1 MSTKTPEI
9 ENVNISR
16 LEFDRENP
24 RLVEFGLSKNETEEN
39 IVSFLNNVMAV
50 DELIFS
56 IVNSGFFMHE
66 PLIGIPNKKNI
77 VIIEGNRRLAA
88 LKVITEYNKYKEFY
102 PKSLPKPSQRLI
114 ESLKEIPVY
123 KVTSRKDS
131 WQFIGFKHVNGAAKW
146 GSYAKAQYIAQVH
159 NEFKI
164 PLEQIASQIGDTNKT
179 VQKLYQALMIIEQ
192 AEKKKIFNRTDIN
205 APRLYFSHL
214 YTGLQFEGFKSFLN
228 VDDNSADT
236 PEPIRKTKMKELA
249 ELLDWIYGSKKK
261 ELKPVI
267 QSQNPDLSYLDAV
280 LKNTPAIAALR
291 DTRNLI
297 VAYEISQPD
306 DFKFTQSLNEAK
318 RALYKSLQY
327 TVTGYKGDEDNLRT
341 AGTIVKMSEELYDNM
356 EKKSHEVSKKDKKAR
371 LTEK

>member
-1 MSTKTPEI
+1 MDKKPSEEI
-9 ENVNISR
+9 DISR
-16 LEFDRENP
+16 LEFDTENP
-24 RLVEFGLSKNETEEN
+24 RLVEFGINKNESEEN
-39 IVSFLNNVMAV
+39 VIALLCNVMAV

-56 IVNSGFFMHE
+56 IVNSGFFFHE
-66 PLIGIPNKKNI
+66 PLIGIPDKRKFI
-77 VIIEGNRRLAA
+77 IIEGNRRLAA
-88 LKVITEYNKYKEFY
+88 LKVIVQYEKYAEFY
-102 PKSLPKPSQRLI
+102 PKTLPRPTKHLI
-114 ESLKEIPVY
+114 NGLQQIPVF
-123 KVTSRKDS
+123 VVATRKDA

-164 PLEQIASQIGDTNKT
+164 PLDKIASQIGDTNKT
-179 VQKLYQALMIIEQ
+179 VQKLYQALMVIEQ
-192 AEKKKIFNRTDIN
+192 AETAKVFDRTDIN

-214 YTGLQFEGFKSFLN
+214 YTGLQFEGFKEFLN
-228 VDDNSADT
+228 VDDTFADT
-236 PEPIRKTKMKELA
+236 PEPIRKKNLKDLS
-249 ELLDWIYGSKKK
+249 ELLLWIYGSKKK
-261 ELKPVI
+261 ELQPVI
-267 QSQNPDLSYLDAV
+267 QSQNPDLAYLDSV
-280 LKNTPAIAALR
+280 LKEPAAVAALR

-341 AGTIVKMSEELYDNM
+341 AGTIAKMADELYDNM
-356 EKKSHEVSKKDKKAR
+356 EKRNLELNGKSKKQR